1 MMKVMDFYKIGKMK
15 RCFLLYGIVMLM
27 VGCQSESD
35 AGFPNSDTVDV
46 CFQVSAPEELATR
59 GVSGG
64 NSRLGGLSN
73 VDFGKYDLR
82 YQLSVYRIDG
92 DQFIEAITPQTKIV
106 DVYEPVTYTLRLTP
120 DRQYKV
126 VVWADFVE
134 QGTVVD
140 LHYNTANLRDITIA
154 DSVIN
159 DESKDAFFIS
169 HDFQVGEQIPPLE
182 LKRPFAKLRVVTTDW
197 NQTGLEMPDNFKV
210 TYFGCKRF
218 DHFDVV
224 TGNAIEEML
233 PENGNLLYTGR
244 INKSEKEYTE
254 DYDASDINRTIVVD
268 YLLTDYEQQSAI
280 HFMLEAFSGET
291 IVASHRLDTDIPLQ
305 RNWLTTI
312 IGNTLSNEN
321 NIDIKIDRNL
331 DEITDK

>member
-1 MMKVMDFYKIGKMK
+1 MMKVMDFYKIKKMK
-15 RCFLLYGIVMLM
+15 RCFLLYGSIMLL
-27 VGCQSESD
+27 VGCQPESD
-35 AGFPNSDTVDV
+35 IGFSNSDTFAV
-46 CFQVSAPEELATR
+46 CFQVSAPEELVTR
-59 GVSGG
+59 GVIGG

-73 VDFGKYDLR
+73 VDFTKYDLR

-92 DQFIEAITPQTKIV
+92 EQFVEAITPQTKIV

-140 LHYNTANLRDITIA
+140 LHYNTADLRDITVV
-154 DSVIN
+154 DTVVN

-169 HDFQVGEQIPPLE
+169 RDFRVGEQIPPLE

-197 NQTGLEMPDNFKV
+197 NQTGVEMPDNFKV

-224 TGNAIEEML
+224 TGKAVGEML
-233 PENGNLLYTGR
+233 SESGNIFYTGR
-244 INKSEKEYTE
+244 INKTKKEYTE
-254 DYDASDINRTIVVD
+254 DYDASDSNRTIVVD
-268 YLLTDYEQQSAI
+268 YLFTELGQQYAI
-280 HFMLEAFSGET
+280 HFILEALSGET
-291 IVASHRLDTDIPLQ
+291 VVASHRLDTDIPLQ

-321 NIDIKIDRNL
+321 NLDVKVDRNL
-331 DEITDK
+331 DE